1 MMSLQPDYSTL
12 IRKKMRFL
20 SRRLVMPNDL
30 NYANALFGGRAL
42 EWIDEEAAIYAICQL
57 ETNCLVT
64 KHIGEISFE
73 SPATQGD
80 IVEFGLVTKK
90 VGRTSITV
98 TCLVRNKASKKT
110 ICLADDIVFVRV
122 DPVTRQPVEHG
133 KTMAGLQSQI
143 ELEMKSLNVES
154 GVTN

>member
-1 MMSLQPDYSTL
+1 
-12 IRKKMRFL
+12 MRFL

-57 ETNCLVT
+57 ETNFLVT

-73 SPATQGD
+73 SPAIQGD
-80 IVEFGLVTKK
+80 VVEFGLETKK

-98 TCLVRNKASKKT
+98 SCLVRNKATKKT
-110 ICLADDIVFVRV
+110 ICYADDIVFVRV
-122 DPVTRQPVEHG
+122 DPDTKKSVPHG
-133 KTMAGLQSQI
+133 KSMEQLVTQTEEEI
-143 ELEMKSLNVES
+143 RSLNMGE
-154 GVTN
+154 

>member
-1 MMSLQPDYSTL
+1 MH
-12 IRKKMRFL
+12 FL

-73 SPATQGD
+73 SPAIQGD
-80 IVEFGLVTKK
+80 IVEFGLATKK

-98 TCLVRNKASKKT
+98 TCLVRNKATKKT
-110 ICLADDIVFVRV
+110 ICLADDIVFVVV
-122 DPVTRQPVEHG
+122 DPVTRLPIPHNKNLE
-133 KTMAGLQSQI
+133 TLQKQT
-143 ELEMKSLNVES
+143 EEDVKALNIPKH
-154 GVTN
+154 T

>member
-1 MMSLQPDYSTL
+1 
-12 IRKKMRFL
+12 MRFL
-20 SRRLVMPNDL
+20 SRRLVMPSDL

-80 IVEFGLVTKK
+80 IVEFGLATKK

-98 TCLVRNKASKKT
+98 TCLVRNKATKKT
-110 ICLADDIVFVRV
+110 SCFADDIVFVRV
-122 DPVTRQPVEHG
+122 DPITRMPVEHG
-133 KTMAGLQSQI
+133 KTMEGLLLQTEQ
-143 ELEMKSLNVES
+143 EMRALNME
-154 GVTN
+154 

>member
-1 MMSLQPDYSTL
+1 
-12 IRKKMRFL
+12 MRFL

-30 NYANALFGGRAL
+30 NYANSLFGGRAL

-57 ETNCLVT
+57 ETNFLVT

-73 SPATQGD
+73 SPAMQGD
-80 IVEFGLVTKK
+80 VVEFGLLTKA

-98 TCLVRNKASKKT
+98 TCLVRNKATKKT

-122 DPVTRQPVEHG
+122 DPETRQPIPHG
-133 KTMAGLQSQI
+133 KTLEQLERQTQ
-143 ELEMKSLNVES
+143 EEMKSLNMA
-154 GVTN
+154 

>member
-1 MMSLQPDYSTL
+1 
-12 IRKKMRFL
+12 MRFL

-57 ETNCLVT
+57 ETNVLVT

-73 SPATQGD
+73 SPALQGD
-80 IVEFGLVTKK
+80 VVEFGLKTKR

-98 TCLVRNKASKKT
+98 TCLVRNKATKKT
-110 ICLADDIVFVRV
+110 ICLADDIVFVQV
-122 DPVTRQPVEHG
+122 DPETRLPVAHG
-133 KTMAGLQSQI
+133 KTLE
-143 ELEMKSLNVES
+143 ELEKQTQDEIRTLNM
-154 GVTN
+154 

>member
-1 MMSLQPDYSTL
+1 
-12 IRKKMRFL
+12 
-20 SRRLVMPNDL
+20 MPNDL

-73 SPATQGD
+73 SPAIQGD
-80 IVEFGLVTKK
+80 IVEFGLATKK

-98 TCLVRNKASKKT
+98 TCLVRNKATKKT
-110 ICLADDIVFVRV
+110 ICLADDIVFVVV
-122 DPVTRQPVEHG
+122 DPVSRLPIPHN
-133 KTMAGLQSQI
+133 
-143 ELEMKSLNVES
+143 KSLETLQKQTEEDVKALNIPKHS
-154 GVTN
+154 

>member
-1 MMSLQPDYSTL
+1 
-12 IRKKMRFL
+12 MRFL

-122 DPVTRQPVEHG
+122 DPLTRQPVEHG

>member
-1 MMSLQPDYSTL
+1 MH
-12 IRKKMRFL
+12 FL

-42 EWIDEEAAIYAICQL
+42 EWIDEEAAIFAICQL

-80 IVEFGLVTKK
+80 IVEFGLATKR
-90 VGRTSITV
+90 VGRSSITV
-98 TCLVRNKASKKT
+98 TCLVRNKATKKT
-110 ICLADDIVFVRV
+110 ICLADDIVFVAV
-122 DPVTRQPVEHG
+122 DPVSRLPVPHG
-133 KTMAGLQSQI
+133 KTTETLLEQTQE
-143 ELEMKSLNVES
+143 ELKSLNL
-154 GVTN
+154 TKDN

>member
-1 MMSLQPDYSTL
+1 MH
-12 IRKKMRFL
+12 FL

-30 NYANALFGGRAL
+30 NYANSLFGGRAL

-80 IVEFGLVTKK
+80 IVEFGLATKK
-90 VGRTSITV
+90 VGKTSITV
-98 TCLVRNKASKKT
+98 TCLVRNKATKKT
-110 ICLADDIVFVRV
+110 ICLADDIVFVVV
-122 DPVTRQPVEHG
+122 DPDSRQAVPHG
-133 KTMAGLQSQI
+133 KTFDMLKKQTLG
-143 ELEMKSLNVES
+143 ELASLNLAKKE
-154 GVTN
+154 

>member
-1 MMSLQPDYSTL
+1 
-12 IRKKMRFL
+12 MRFL

-42 EWIDEEAAIYAICQL
+42 EWIDEEAAIFAICQL
-57 ETNCLVT
+57 ETKLLVT
-64 KHIGEISFE
+64 KHIGAITFE
-73 SPATQGD
+73 SPALQGD

-98 TCLVRNKASKKT
+98 TCLVRNKETKKT

-122 DPVTRQPVEHG
+122 DRDTKLPVPHG
-133 KTMAGLQSQI
+133 RTMEQLTAKAKHDFSVHL
-143 ELEMKSLNVES
+143 
-154 GVTN
+154 